1 VRLRSFLILA
11 TRRVL
16 VVGGLIGITFGLFLG
31 GTRLHFLSHEDLNF
45 IHPLN
50 VTPNGPY
57 SDATLQA
64 AIKVIGSAPQT
75 LIIPPGTWTIANPL
89 TIPTNVHI
97 WVAAGAQFAVDSGQ
111 TLTITG
117 GFTAPLL
124 PIFRGEGRVVF
135 GRGVMGLYPQW
146 WGAQCDNNADDTSP
160 LQRTLDSAATG
171 HHPVL
176 LTDNTFCRITAPLR
190 LKPGVDLI
198 GRGRKSSNIIV
209 VGQGVRGLV
218 FESEN
223 LTDLSIMLTGFNLEG
238 SSTNVGNLLV
248 FTNAS
253 QVVLQH
259 LRLAVTG
266 GSALAITSSYHVA
279 LRDVHIEA
287 YTTHG
292 AHFNASNAWSLDNV
306 AIVSGFAAGQNA
318 LFIQNSG
325 WGHVVHSDLE
335 GNNTGLHGL
344 RLEGARNVHFLNNYI
359 ELFMTRAI
367 VASTTASVEITLE
380 GNHINANAGPLVD
393 FSGTLQHA
401 RLRLESNVC
410 VGFGSRV
417 GPAVTQCF
425 DPGAT
430 QTFRYVFNSLGGST
444 MTTHVV
450 GYTADTI
457 VKSQSVHVGDS
468 TWNGGHLILDNHH
481 LWIDGSGRLRIKKG
495 TPKHDR
501 DGTVVGNQS

>member
-1 VRLRSFLILA
+1 MRLRPFLILL
-11 TRRVL
+11 TRRLL
-16 VVGGLIGITFGLFLG
+16 VIGGLIGITFGLFLG
-31 GTRLHFLSHEDLNF
+31 GTRLHFVSHEDLNF
-45 IHPLN
+45 VHPLN
-50 VTPNGPY
+50 VTPGGPY
-57 SDATLQA
+57 NDATLQA
-64 AIKVIGSAPQT
+64 AIKAIGSGQQT

-89 TIPTNVHI
+89 TIPANVHVWI
-97 WVAAGAQFAVDSGQ
+97 AAGAQFAVESGQ
-111 TLTITG
+111 SLTING
-117 GFTAPLL
+117 PFFAPLL
-124 PIFRGEGRVVF
+124 QVFNGTGRVVF

-146 WGAQCDNNADDTSP
+146 WGAHCDNEADDTSP
-160 LQRTLDSAATG
+160 LQRTLDTAVTG
-171 HHPVL
+171 QHPVL
-176 LTDNTFCRITAPLR
+176 LSDNTFCRITGPLR
-190 LKPGVDLI
+190 LKPGVDLV

-218 FESEN
+218 FESEQ
-223 LTDLSIMLTGFNLEG
+223 LTDLSIMLTGFNLAG
-238 SSTNVGNLLV
+238 ASTAVGDLLV

-253 QVVLQH
+253 QVALQH

-266 GSALAITSSYHVA
+266 GSALTVTSSYHVA

-287 YTTHG
+287 YTAHG
-292 AHFNASNAWSLDNV
+292 AHFNASNVWSLDNV
-306 AIVSGFAAGQNA
+306 AIVSGYVAGQNA

-335 GNNTGLHGL
+335 GNHTGLHGL

-359 ELFMTRAI
+359 ELFVTRAI
-367 VASTTASVEITLE
+367 VASTTASVEVTFE

-410 VGFGSRV
+410 VGFGNRL

-444 MTTHVV
+444 MTTHVM
-450 GYTADTI
+450 GYTADSI
-457 VKSQSVHVGDS
+457 VKSHSVQIGDS
-468 TWNGGHLILDNHH
+468 TLNGGHLILDNHH
-481 LWIDGSGRLRIKKG
+481 LWIDGAGRLRIKKG
-495 TPKHDR
+495 TPKHDT
-501 DGTVVGNQS
+501 DGAVVGNQS

>member
-1 VRLRSFLILA
+1 VRLHPFLILLI
-11 TRRVL
+11 RRLL
-16 VVGGLIGITFGLFLG
+16 VIGGLIGITFGLFLG

-50 VTPNGPY
+50 VTPNGAY
-57 SDATLQA
+57 TDDTLRA
-64 AIKVIGSAPQT
+64 AIKAIGSAPQT
-75 LIIPPGTWTIANPL
+75 LLIPPGKWTIANSL
-89 TIPTNVHI
+89 TIPANVHVWI
-97 WVAAGAQFAVDSGQ
+97 AAGALFAVDGSQ
-111 TLTITG
+111 TLTING
-117 GFTAPLL
+117 GFSAPLL
-124 PIFRGEGRVVF
+124 PIFSGVGRVVF
-135 GRGVMGLYPQW
+135 GRGLMGLYPQW
-146 WGAQCDNNADDTSP
+146 WGAQCDNEADDTSA
-160 LQRTLDSAATG
+160 LQRALDTAATG

-176 LTDNTFCRITAPLR
+176 LTDDTFCRISAPLR
-190 LKPGVDLI
+190 LKPGVDI
-198 GRGRKSSNIIV
+198 VGRGRKSSNIIV
-209 VGQGVRGLV
+209 VGRGVRGLV
-218 FESEN
+218 FESET
-223 LTDLSIMLTGFNLEG
+223 LTDLSITLTGFNLEG
-238 SSTNVGNLLV
+238 SSTAVGNLLV
-248 FTNAS
+248 LTNAS
-253 QVVLQH
+253 QVTLQH

-266 GSALAITSSYHVA
+266 GSALAVTSSYHVA

-292 AHFNASNAWSLDNV
+292 VHINASNAWSLDNV
-306 AIVSGFAAGQNA
+306 AIVSGYVAGQNA
-318 LFIQNSG
+318 LFVQNSG
-325 WGHVVHSDLE
+325 WGHVVHSDFE

-367 VASTTASVEITLE
+367 VASTTASVEITFE

-417 GPAVTQCF
+417 GPAVAQCF

-430 QTFRYVFNSLGGST
+430 QTFRYAFNSLGGST

-457 VKSQSVHVGDS
+457 EKSQSVHIGNS

-495 TPKHDR
+495 APKHDT
-501 DGTVVGNQS
+501 DGTVVGKQS